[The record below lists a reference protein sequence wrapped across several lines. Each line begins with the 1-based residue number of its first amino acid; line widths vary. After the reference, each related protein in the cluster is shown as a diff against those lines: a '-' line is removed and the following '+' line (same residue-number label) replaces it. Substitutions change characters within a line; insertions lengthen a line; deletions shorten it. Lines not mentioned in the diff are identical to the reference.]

1 MAGTLLNDTRVQSE
15 LQALAARR
23 VPGARVERLTRLT
36 GGASQ
41 PMWSFDLV
49 YPAGVES
56 LVLRL
61 TGTISGA
68 DEGTLALADEA
79 RLLDLMAA
87 HDVPVPGVW
96 QVLEAHATLGA
107 GYIMQR
113 LDGETLPRRILREDA
128 YGEAR
133 ERLAREC
140 GQVLAPIHQVPTVK
154 APYLPQVSIDE
165 WLERQYREYRS
176 YREPRPVFE
185 LAFQWLRQNPPPASE
200 EPAIVYGDFRNG
212 NLMIN
217 RHGLRAVLDWE
228 MAHSGDPMADLGW
241 LCVDSWR
248 FGEIDRP
255 VGGFGSRE
263 QLFAGYEAAGG
274 VAVCPE
280 TVWFWEIF
288 GCLKWGIICQKMARS
303 FSDGTDRTVERG
315 AIGRRASETE
325 IDLLAR
331 LAPLAS

>member
-1 MAGTLLNDTRVQSE
+1 MADTPLTDAHVRPV
-15 LQALAARR
+15 LQALAEQR
-23 VPGARVERLTRLT
+23 VPGAQVEQLTRLT

-41 PMWSFDLV
+41 PMWSFDLAS
-49 YPAGVES
+49 PAGVEA

-79 RLLDLMAA
+79 RLLELMAA

-96 QVLEAHATLGA
+96 QVLDAHGELGA

-113 LDGETLPRRILREDA
+113 IDGETLPQRILRDDA
-128 YGEAR
+128 YADAR
-133 ERLAREC
+133 HRLAREC
-140 GQVLAPIHQVPTVK
+140 GQVLAAIHRVPTVD
-154 APYLPQVSIDE
+154 APYLQQVSVAQ
-165 WLERQYREYRS
+165 WLDRQYREYRS

-185 LAFQWLRQNPPPASE
+185 LAFQWLRQNLPR
-200 EPAIVYGDFRNG
+200 EPAEPALVHGDFRNG

-228 MAHSGDPMADLGW
+228 MAHIGDPMADLGW

-248 FGEIDRP
+248 FGEIDHP

-263 QLFAGYEAAGG
+263 QLFAGYEEASG
-274 VAVCPE
+274 VTVCPE
-280 TVWFWEIF
+280 TVWFWEVF

>member
-1 MAGTLLNDTRVQSE
+1 MADTPLSDARVYPV
-15 LQALAARR
+15 LQALAERR

-41 PMWSFDLV
+41 PMWAFELV
-49 YPAGVES
+49 SQAGVEA

-61 TGTISGA
+61 TGVLSGA
-68 DEGTLALADEA
+68 DEGTLGLTEEA
-79 RLLDLMAA
+79 RLLELMAA
-87 HDVPVPGVW
+87 HDVPVAGVW
-96 QVLEAHATLGA
+96 QVLDAHGELGA

-113 LDGETLPRRILREDA
+113 IEGETLPQRILRDDA
-128 YGEAR
+128 YRAAR
-133 ERLAREC
+133 QRLAREC
-140 GQVLAPIHQVPTVK
+140 GQVLAAIHRVPPAD
-154 APYLPQVSIDE
+154 APYLPQVSVAQ
-165 WLERQYREYRS
+165 WLDRQYREYRS

-185 LAFQWLRQNPPPASE
+185 LAFQWLRDHMPPDPA
-200 EPAIVYGDFRNG
+200 EPAIVHGDFRNG
-212 NLMIN
+212 NLMVN

-228 MAHSGDPMADLGW
+228 MAHIGDPMADLGW

-255 VGGFGSRE
+255 VGGFGSRA
-263 QLFAGYEAAGG
+263 QLFAGYEAASG
-274 VAVCPE
+274 VSVCTE
-280 TVWFWEIF
+280 TVGFWEIF

>member
-1 MAGTLLNDTRVQSE
+1 MVDARLTDARVQPV
-15 LQALAARR
+15 LQALAEQHDPSARI
-23 VPGARVERLTRLT
+23 ERLTRLT

-41 PMWSFDLV
+41 PMWSFDLAL
-49 YPAGVES
+49 PAGIQA

-61 TGTISGA
+61 TGALSGA
-68 DEGTLALADEA
+68 DRGTLALADEA
-79 RLLDLMAA
+79 RLLELMAA

-96 QVLEAHATLGA
+96 QVLDGDGALGA

-113 LDGETLPRRILREDA
+113 IDGETLPQRILRDDA
-128 YGEAR
+128 FSDAR
-133 ERLAREC
+133 QRLAREC
-140 GQVLAPIHQVPTVK
+140 GEVLAAIHRVPTAD
-154 APYLPQVSIDE
+154 APYLPQVSAE
-165 WLERQYREYRS
+165 QWLDCQYREYRS

-185 LAFQWLRQNPPPASE
+185 LAFQWLHKHLPREPE
-200 EPAIVYGDFRNG
+200 EPALVHGDFRNG

-217 RHGLRAVLDWE
+217 RHGLHAVLDWE
-228 MAHSGDPMADLGW
+228 MAHVGDPMADLGW

-248 FGEIDRP
+248 FGEIDLP

-263 QLFAGYEAAGG
+263 QLFAGYEDASG
-274 VAVCPE
+274 VPVCPE
-280 TVWFWEIF
+280 TVWFWEVF

-325 IDLLAR
+325 IDLLRR
-331 LAPLAS
+331 LAPLAT